1 MLADHLAMGL
11 EPEAGTGAS
20 VRANASAHGLSFAP
34 AISLSKRP
42 ATSIASPTPTSASGY
57 GPPATATRLGKRAAS
72 PALTSL
78 SSPTEPES
86 RQQAMR
92 FTARSGE
99 ERADGS
105 LRVVYAGSH
114 RDCRPCPL
122 REQCQWEGHETRK
135 PRQVS
140 VRLASAAGGSC
151 TAAAS
156 RYSRRRVHRRAC
168 MQLVR
173 DQRIEIS
180 LSPSAASPPTTE
192 VILSREQRAHSRLSW
207 AERLARNGRVPT
219 ADQVTIK
226 LFGIPAGFATSLGLA
241 TV

>member
-1 MLADHLAMGL
+1 MANRQSMGL
-11 EPEAGTGAS
+11 EPAPGVGAS

-78 SSPTEPES
+78 SSPTEPS
-86 RQQAMR
+86 SAQQAMR

-105 LRVVYAGSH
+105 LRVVYAASI

-122 REQCQWEGHETRK
+122 REQCQWEGHATAK

-140 VRLASAAGGSC
+140 CCCIRCGWVPHRCSGATGAGENTDVPACSSHDSN
-151 TAAAS
+151 AS
-156 RYSRRRVHRRAC
+156 R
-168 MQLVR
+168 
-173 DQRIEIS
+173 
-180 LSPSAASPPTTE
+180 SA
-192 VILSREQRAHSRLSW
+192 SRL
-207 AERLARNGRVPT
+207 LPLCHPPQT
-219 ADQVTIK
+219 
-226 LFGIPAGFATSLGLA
+226 
-241 TV
+241 

>member
-78 SSPTEPES
+78 SSPTEPS
-86 RQQAMR
+86 SAQQAMR

-140 VRLASAAGGSC
+140 VLLHPLPVGPAPLLWRDWS
-151 TAAAS
+151 
-156 RYSRRRVHRRAC
+156 RRVHRRAC